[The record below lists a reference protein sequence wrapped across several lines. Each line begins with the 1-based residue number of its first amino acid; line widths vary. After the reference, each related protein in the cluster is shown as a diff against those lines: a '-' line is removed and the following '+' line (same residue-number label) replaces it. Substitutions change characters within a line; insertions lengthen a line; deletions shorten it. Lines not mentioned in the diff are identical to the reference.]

1 MVGTSRIVTPHFLL
15 AVILLGAAAALAGP
29 IGALM
34 EIKQDKKPLPLRK
47 PLAAMEVRKLSPYKV
62 VQRYTLESTVVD
74 ALGTSE
80 YLHWQLEDTSAPKGD
95 PLQRP
100 SLFVTYY
107 TGGRNLVPHTPDE
120 CYLGSGYQPAQAHE
134 NREIELDSLEQD
146 RQLPVRVCSF
156 VRTAVFN
163 KEEVTVVYT
172 FATHGTFA
180 ATRNGVRL
188 LINDPRS
195 THAYF
200 SKIEVHF
207 PGANR
212 EDSVRG
218 ARKLFE
224 RLLPVLMEEHLP
236 DFEAAEREAQAV
248 HP

>member
-1 MVGTSRIVTPHFLL
+1 MLDL
-15 AVILLGAAAALAGP
+15 
-29 IGALM
+29 
-34 EIKQDKKPLPLRK
+34 KQEKQALPLRK
-47 PLAAMEVRKLSPYKV
+47 SLAAIEVHKLLPYKV
-62 VQRYTLESTVVD
+62 VERYTLEPTVVD
-74 ALGTSE
+74 ALGTE
-80 YLHWQLEDTSAPKGD
+80 QYLHWQLEDTSLPNAD
-95 PLQRP
+95 PLRRA

-134 NREIELDSLEQD
+134 NRDLEMSTLPD
-146 RQLPVRVCSF
+146 MKQLPVRVCSF

-195 THAYF
+195 TYGYF

-207 PGANR
+207 PGASR

-218 ARKLFE
+218 ARKLLE
-224 RLLPVLMEEHLP
+224 RLLPVLVEEHLP
-236 DFEAAEREAQAV
+236 DFEAAEQAARNAT
-248 HP
+248 P